1 MELTQLRYFLQ
12 VYRTGNICGA
22 AAQLNVTQQAVS
34 KQIQKLENELGVE
47 LFVRQARGVQAT
59 PYAELLASKVQDF
72 LPELDALAYNI
83 QRRDREITG
92 VVRLGIQCWQMG
104 TKQGL
109 RYGVLEDFRRAYP
122 KVHLI
127 WENSTPKRCVEGLL
141 QQELDIAVML
151 MPEDAKELEL
161 TPLCTASW
169 YMLMAKDNPLAERDV
184 LSLEDLEGQRLILA
198 NNEAKTRSEI
208 IRALEGREKP
218 VFIGVEDFIFD
229 LLAQQIEGEGAL
241 MLTTQ
246 TSVGMFNPERFVLVP
261 MKSSIWRTQLYLTRT
276 SKLVRMPAEQALYQF
291 LLERWS
297 EKPQQ

>member
-109 RYGVLEDFRRAYP
+109 RYACWRISGVLILKFISSGRTARLSDVS
-122 KVHLI
+122 KVCCSRN
-127 WENSTPKRCVEGLL
+127 W
-141 QQELDIAVML
+141 
-151 MPEDAKELEL
+151 
-161 TPLCTASW
+161 
-169 YMLMAKDNPLAERDV
+169 
-184 LSLEDLEGQRLILA
+184 IL
-198 NNEAKTRSEI
+198 R
-208 IRALEGREKP
+208 
-218 VFIGVEDFIFD
+218 
-229 LLAQQIEGEGAL
+229 
-241 MLTTQ
+241 
-246 TSVGMFNPERFVLVP
+246 
-261 MKSSIWRTQLYLTRT
+261 
-276 SKLVRMPAEQALYQF
+276 
-291 LLERWS
+291 
-297 EKPQQ
+297 